1 MATVAQEDFFAR
13 VPKSIVYHPELSGND
28 VRVYATLSERAG
40 SKRSTWPSVRRISQ
54 DIGVSTTTVQR
65 SLDKLEGLGLIE
77 VERSGGRVNRYF
89 LPLVGTVSE
98 NDTPPDP
105 VYQKMTRTV
114 SETDTELDQGTRTT
128 SPNGEVRA
136 ELFEAF
142 YEFWTGNPYEPGSTI
157 PKIQRQRIN
166 SAVGQALEA
175 GITADEVRERGSR
188 YRKEWKDLEATPQ
201 ALLLHWHRFDG
212 SKVVE
217 WSPEDC
223 RHIAAADR
231 DGDGRLWCPA
241 CERYLSGVVA

>member
-1 MATVAQEDFFAR
+1 MSVRVMAQVWDAELPPNHKLVLLAYADAANDDGTHSYPGEERVAQMTGYS
-13 VPKSIVYHPELSGND
+13 VSQ
-28 VRVYATLSERAG
+28 
-40 SKRSTWPSVRRISQ
+40 VRR
-54 DIGVSTTTVQR
+54 VTR
-65 SLDKLEGLGLIE
+65 ELIE
-77 VERSGGRVNRYF
+77 SGRLIRVKRGYRGQRAEYSIPNLKGAQSATHSGGESLANGHRK
-89 LPLVGTVSE
+89 PSA
-98 NDTPPDP
+98 DASPP
-105 VYQKMTRTV
+105 VLTRPN
-114 SETDTELDQGTRTT
+114 T

-142 YEFWTGNPYEPGSTI
+142 YEFWTGNPYQPGSTI

-241 CERYLSGVVA
+241 CERYLVGVET